1 MSAASGVP
9 PLPPGWPTARPHLV
23 VVPEGARREEPVG
36 DWLDRLFDDPEFGV
50 SPRSVA
56 YVPVQASAVDD
67 IPEWSA
73 PDLSEI
79 ADRDPS
85 DANAVDW
92 DRVRAAIRRA
102 RPLRTLAVIGLGS
115 LPAFVWADRVA
126 SPVAANVSVDTAFST
141 AVITSVIAGVGAV
154 TGGRIRRW
162 ACAALL
168 VAAVGGTLMADP
180 TRLLVAS
187 WIVGV

>member
-1 MSAASGVP
+1 MSAVGGVP
-9 PLPPGWPTARPHLV
+9 PLPPGWPTARPYLV
-23 VVPEGARREEPVG
+23 VVPEARQEQPTE

-56 YVPVQASAVDD
+56 YVPAPTSGVDD

-73 PDLSEI
+73 PDVDEI
-79 ADRDPS
+79 ADRAPS
-85 DANAVDW
+85 DNNAVDW

-102 RPLRTLAVIGLGS
+102 RPVRTLTVIGLGT
-115 LPAFVWADRVA
+115 LPALVWADRVA
-126 SPVAANVSVDTAFST
+126 GPVAANVSVHAAFST
-141 AVITSVIAGVGAV
+141 AVITSVITGVGAV

-168 VAAVGGTLMADP
+168 VAAVGGTLIAEP

-187 WIVGV
+187 WIVGA